1 MHKKNGFV
9 QKPKRKS
16 DVQWYF
22 LKKKK
27 SFIMQWDVNLLF
39 RGFFLFYFSK
49 YRIYVYK
56 DIFGETEL
64 TLSTEKFLNRNVLL
78 RHMINEKIL
87 IYSNKSAIKEENS

>member
-1 MHKKNGFV
+1 MCNGIFWRRKKALSCNEM
-9 QKPKRKS
+9 
-16 DVQWYF
+16 WIYF
-22 LKKKK
+22 LE
-27 SFIMQWDVNLLF
+27 V
-39 RGFFLFYFSK
+39 FLFYFSK

-87 IYSNKSAIKEENS
+87 IYSNKSAIKEENN

>member
-1 MHKKNGFV
+1 MVFFEEEKKLYHAMRCEFT
-9 QKPKRKS
+9 
-16 DVQWYF
+16 F
-22 LKKKK
+22 L
-27 SFIMQWDVNLLF
+27 
-39 RGFFLFYFSK
+39 RFFLFYFSK

-87 IYSNKSAIKEENS
+87 IYSNK